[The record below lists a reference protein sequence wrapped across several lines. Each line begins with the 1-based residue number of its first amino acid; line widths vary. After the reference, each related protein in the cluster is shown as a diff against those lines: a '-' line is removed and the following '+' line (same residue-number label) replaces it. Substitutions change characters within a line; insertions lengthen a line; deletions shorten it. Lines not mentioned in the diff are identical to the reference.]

1 MTAAIQRH
9 EWRQAALAALLLKL
23 AALAVLY
30 CGWSFVPKAN
40 YPADLWM
47 TRPGTPFLDNLVNF
61 DGAWFVRIAALGYRR
76 LASGDYDLARE
87 TARLRVLDPLGYQQG
102 LFPGDPSRMDRGYSF
117 RHWPLFPWL
126 IRAAAKPVR
135 DYATAA
141 VLLSNL
147 GYFAFALLFYAL
159 VRLDFDHATGIKAL
173 LFASLH
179 PGAYSLTAGFNES
192 LFLALVAGA
201 FLAARKDRWL
211 WAGLLAGAACTTRIL
226 GEILFV
232 PLLYEY
238 LRRSLN
244 PEPGPA
250 PLGAVLSR
258 ENLARAWQNFR
269 AKPAPLGLL
278 LIPVGTAVVL
288 FTFWR
293 TAGDPLVFFGGH
305 EVNAYGHV
313 NWPWLML
320 LETWRKGPAVW
331 MKELPLHAALLLVI
345 LASLRRLRKSYLL
358 WMVLFFLIQTS
369 NANHSY
375 LRYQIQ
381 CLPLFIGLAEL
392 GRRHPALEAGLLALS
407 AGLFGLFATMFI
419 NGYWTA

>member
-1 MTAAIQRH
+1 MTAGIQRS

-30 CGWSFVPKAN
+30 YGWCFIPRAN

-47 TRPGTPFLDNLVNF
+47 TRPQTSFRDNLANF

-76 LASGDYDLARE
+76 LAAGDYDLARE
-87 TARLRVLDPLGYQQG
+87 TARLRVLDPLGFQQG
-102 LFPGDPSRMDRGYSF
+102 LYPGDPGRPDRGYGF
-117 RHWPLFPWL
+117 RHWPLYPWL
-126 IRAAAKPVR
+126 IRAAAGLVR
-135 DYATAA
+135 DYVTAA
-141 VLLSNL
+141 LLIANL

-159 VRLDFDHATGIKAL
+159 VRLDFDHRTGLTAL
-173 LFASLH
+173 LFASIH
-179 PGAYSLTAGFNES
+179 PGAFSLTAGFNES
-192 LFLALVAGA
+192 LFLALAAGA

-211 WAGLLAGAACTTRIL
+211 SAGLMAGAACTTRIL
-226 GEILFV
+226 GEIIFA

-238 LRRSLN
+238 LRRALN

-258 ENLARAWQNFR
+258 ENLARAWKNFLAR
-269 AKPAPLGLL
+269 PALLGLL
-278 LIPVGTAVVL
+278 LIPIGTGIVL
-288 FTFWR
+288 FTFSR
-293 TAGDPLVFFGGH
+293 TAGDPLVFFGVH
-305 EVNAYGHV
+305 EVNEYGHV

-358 WMVLFFLIQTS
+358 WMILFFLIQTS

-381 CLPLFIGLAEL
+381 CLPLFIALAEL
-392 GRRHPALEAGLLALS
+392 GRRRPALEAGLLALS
-407 AGLFGLFATMFI
+407 AGLFGVFGVLFI

>member
-1 MTAAIQRH
+1 MTAGIQRS

-30 CGWSFVPKAN
+30 YGWCFVPRAN

-47 TRPGTPFLDNLVNF
+47 TRPTTSFLDNLVNF

-76 LASGDYDLARE
+76 LASGDYDLAAE
-87 TARLRVLDPLGYQQG
+87 TARLRVLDPLGYRQG
-102 LFPGDPSRMDRGYSF
+102 LYPGDPGRIDRGYGF

-126 IRAAAKPVR
+126 IRATAALVR
-135 DYATAA
+135 DYVTAA
-141 VLLSNL
+141 VLLANL

-159 VRLDFDHATGIKAL
+159 VRADFDHLTGLKAL
-173 LFASLH
+173 LFASIH
-179 PGAYSLTAGFNES
+179 PGAYSLTAGFNET

-201 FLAARKDRWL
+201 FLAGRKDRWL
-211 WAGLLAGAACTTRIL
+211 LAGLLAGAACMTRIL
-226 GEILFV
+226 GEIIFA

-244 PEPGPA
+244 PEAGPA
-250 PLGAVLSR
+250 PLAAVLGR
-258 ENLARAWQNFR
+258 ENLARAWRKFMT
-269 AKPAPLGLL
+269 KPALLWLL
-278 LIPVGTAVVL
+278 LIPIGTGIVL
-288 FTFWR
+288 LTFQR
-293 TAGDPLVFFGGH
+293 TAGNPFVFFGVH
-305 EVNAYGHV
+305 EVNEYGQV

-331 MKELPLHAALLLVI
+331 MKELPLHLALLLAI
-345 LASLRRLRKSYLL
+345 LASLRHLRKSYLL
-358 WMVLFFLIQTS
+358 WMILFFLIQTS

-381 CLPLFIGLAEL
+381 CLPLFIALADL
-392 GRRHPALEAGLLALS
+392 SRRHPALQAGLIALS
-407 AGLFGLFATMFI
+407 AGLFGVFAVMFI